1 MEQYPASRAAPGR
14 VSRQRSA
21 APRSPMETSWE
32 QAVVQQ
38 CRMDPSRGWSCD
50 LSIGS
55 ASRLRRRLR
64 AALYTHFQRA
74 LRYQPQPDVY
84 RLDLTLSWGCACYAK
99 RMDGRITSSG
109 GRAHPPGRSWR
120 RAHAGTSVR
129 RRLRPV
135 PQAGSSIPLTAG
147 AERQDVSVFCWNY
160 LMRKPAKAGLAH
172 QTSPGTI
179 IQRRAGRLR

>member
-1 MEQYPASRAAPGR
+1 VEQYPASRAAPGR

-74 LRYQPQPDVY
+74 LRYQPQPDVCW
-84 RLDLTLSWGCACYAK
+84 LDLALYWRCAYHAK
-99 RMDGRITSSG
+99 LLDGRVASDR
-109 GRAHPPGRSWR
+109 GRDHPPGHSSR
-120 RAHAGTSVR
+120 RAQAGASIRGRVSSV
-129 RRLRPV
+129 PE
-135 PQAGSSIPLTAG
+135 AGSSIPLACG
-147 AERQDVSVFCWNY
+147 DERLDASVLSCNHLIRKSAE
-160 LMRKPAKAGLAH
+160 AELAH
-172 QTSPGTI
+172 QISFDPP
-179 IQRRAGRLR
+179 